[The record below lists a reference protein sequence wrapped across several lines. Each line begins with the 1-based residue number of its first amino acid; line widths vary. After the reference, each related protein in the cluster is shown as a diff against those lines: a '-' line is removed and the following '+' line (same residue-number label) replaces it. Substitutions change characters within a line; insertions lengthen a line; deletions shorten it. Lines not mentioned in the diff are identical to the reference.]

1 MRNRIMAYD
10 ESGEVQPIRLPR
22 PAAPA
27 ITPAGFVMISPALL
41 PAVSP
46 EQRCWQQCLYQQA
59 FERAQAELTPSIV
72 ERDLA
77 GYWN

>member
-1 MRNRIMAYD
+1 MRNRIMTYG

-22 PAAPA
+22 PPAPA
-27 ITPAGFVMISPALL
+27 ITPTGFMMISSHLL
-41 PAVSP
+41 PAVSQ
-46 EQRCWQQCLYQQA
+46 EHWCWQQWVYQQA
-59 FERAQAELTPSIV
+59 FERAQTEATPSII